1 MDLCTQCNKC
11 SLICPH
17 AAVGWLQKTGRK
29 QQAAVGLT
37 SQIWDEHPFGSLDW
51 GASLVN
57 NTTHQDSPDSQA
69 QCPRALRSVL
79 SWQLNKSFLQHPR
92 SWVQFALS
100 SSFCQIY
107 VYNIIY
113 YIIYPPSSDWWST
126 NSWSSTVVVHSVPR
140 CWKTGLQR
148 RKPRRH
154 WRWSAGQLPI
164 PNPGESAGKRPEHW
178 KKNHEKNMENF
189 LDWTPQNHLKCRQ
202 CLRKTKEQPLVWGS
216 PVLRNTQVKK
226 VRNNWIFK
234 SSGLI
239 LGYSRALLWRNPF
252 HLYIYIYISFVRSR
266 SYFIPMFRSEL
277 PQLWW
282 TQTFRGV
289 PYMAMLKHK
298 CSDHPAML
306 MLFEVFPYFPQSGVH
321 ELQVTWFSIL
331 EWKILTI
338 SHNVANPI
346 INNPIQSQITGCI
359 NHSQMVSLWR
369 WVAAFH
375 HNLGTTDLQIPN
387 LSNLSR
393 QTPPCPSQGISM
405 GLHRL
410 RVVRPHL
417 PCWCAEVGRCRQGHR
432 GATASGSVFGM
443 DQFGC
448 SDRVRFSD
456 VWICLVQLV
465 TVPKIG
471 NLW

>member
-252 HLYIYIYISFVRSR
+252 HLYIYIHI
-266 SYFIPMFRSEL
+266 FR
-277 PQLWW
+277 
-282 TQTFRGV
+282 
-289 PYMAMLKHK
+289 
-298 CSDHPAML
+298 
-306 MLFEVFPYFPQSGVH
+306 
-321 ELQVTWFSIL
+321 QV
-331 EWKILTI
+331 
-338 SHNVANPI
+338 
-346 INNPIQSQITGCI
+346 
-359 NHSQMVSLWR
+359 
-369 WVAAFH
+369 
-375 HNLGTTDLQIPN
+375 
-387 LSNLSR
+387 
-393 QTPPCPSQGISM
+393 
-405 GLHRL
+405 
-410 RVVRPHL
+410 
-417 PCWCAEVGRCRQGHR
+417 
-432 GATASGSVFGM
+432 
-443 DQFGC
+443 
-448 SDRVRFSD
+448 
-456 VWICLVQLV
+456 
-465 TVPKIG
+465 
-471 NLW
+471 